1 MDKKIDEKQLA
12 ALEQER
18 NEALV
23 RVVNRV
29 RQSQNTGLG
38 AAAHN
43 SHASASR
50 FRGHRAHSASPPE
63 HVKSVSE
70 RLHLAGEIKGK
81 LLRKEDL
88 SAAEGDFVL
97 KLVAREYASL
107 NQDMR
112 DIKNEPEANRR
123 HLIALCLRIF

>member
-1 MDKKIDEKQLA
+1 M
-12 ALEQER
+12 
-18 NEALV
+18 
-23 RVVNRV
+23 
-29 RQSQNTGLG
+29 
-38 AAAHN
+38 
-43 SHASASR
+43 
-50 FRGHRAHSASPPE
+50 
-63 HVKSVSE
+63 SE

-112 DIKNEPEANRR
+112 DIKNEPEENRR